1 MSLAIKSLKAPA
13 AALVTGSFLVWSAV
27 AQAASPPD
35 SFADLAEEVS
45 PAVVNISSTRAPD
58 EDNGPRSR
66 DSLPFDLPPGSP
78 FEDFFRQFEE
88 HFKGM
93 RPQQHQ
99 ARPATSL
106 GSGFIIDAEGYVV
119 TNNHVIDKADDIR
132 VKLSDGRDLEAE
144 VIGRDPKTDLAL
156 LKISSDKD
164 LPHVT
169 MGDSDDVRV
178 GDWVMAVG
186 NPFGLGG
193 SVTAGIISARSRDI
207 NAGPYDDFLQ
217 TDAAIN
223 RGNSGGPMFNMD
235 GDVIGI
241 STAIFS
247 PSGGSV
253 GIGFAIP
260 SNLASD
266 VITQL
271 REKGEVERGWL
282 GVRIQQVTPEL
293 AEGLSLDEEKG
304 ALVASVES
312 DGPAD
317 RAGIRTGDVI
327 LEFDGEDVERM
338 RDLPRLVAA
347 VSAGQD
353 VEIVVWRD
361 GEEETLN
368 ATIAEQT
375 EESMAA
381 FGGSRSQPGSDDDME
396 RSLDRLGASLSSLD
410 KETRNRLGLPEDMSG
425 VVVTDVDPDGR
436 AAAQGLAPGDVI
448 EQVDGQEVASP
459 NDVAERL
466 EQAERDGKKTVVLLV
481 EREGSPLFLGFRL
494 GDA

>member
-13 AALVTGSFLVWSAV
+13 TALVTGGFLVWSAV

-58 EDNGPRSR
+58 EDRGPRSR

-93 RPQQHQ
+93 RPQQYQ
-99 ARPATSL
+99 NRPATSL
-106 GSGFIIDAEGYVV
+106 GSGFIIDSEGFVV

-144 VIGRDPKTDLAL
+144 VIGRDSKTDLAL
-156 LKISSDKD
+156 LKISSDD
-164 LPHVT
+164 ELPTVT
-169 MGDSDDVRV
+169 MGDSDEVRV

-235 GDVIGI
+235 GEVIGI

-271 REKGEVERGWL
+271 RDKGEVERGWL

-293 AEGLSLDEEKG
+293 AEGLGLDEEKG
-304 ALVASVES
+304 ALVASVEP

-317 RAGIRTGDVI
+317 QAGIRAGDVI
-327 LEFDGEDVERM
+327 LEFAGEDVERM
-338 RDLPRLVAA
+338 RDLPRIVAA
-347 VSAGQD
+347 VSAGED
-353 VEIVVWRD
+353 VEIVVWRN

-381 FGGSRSQPGSDDDME
+381 FGGSRSQPEGEGDVE
-396 RSLDRLGASLSSLD
+396 RSLDRLGATLSGLD
-410 KETRNRLGLPEDMSG
+410 EETRERLGLPEDMSG

-436 AAAQGLAPGDVI
+436 AASQGLAPGDVI
-448 EQVDGQEVASP
+448 EQVDGQEVTSP
-459 NDVAERL
+459 SEVAERL
-466 EQAERDGKKTVVLLV
+466 EQATRDGKKTVVLLV
-481 EREGSPLFLGFRL
+481 ERDGSPLFLGFRL

>member
-1 MSLAIKSLKAPA
+1 MSLAIKSLQAPMT
-13 AALVTGSFLVWSAV
+13 ALVAGGFLVWSAV

-88 HFKGM
+88 HFDGM

-99 ARPATSL
+99 RRPGTSL

-119 TNNHVIDKADDIR
+119 TNNHVIDEADDIR

-156 LKISSDKD
+156 LKISSEEE

-169 MGDSDDVRV
+169 MGNSDDVRV

-271 REKGEVERGWL
+271 REKGEVDRGWL

-293 AEGLSLDEEKG
+293 AEGLGLDEEKG
-304 ALVASVES
+304 ALVASVEP

-317 RAGIRTGDVI
+317 HAGIRTGDVI
-327 LEFDGEDVERM
+327 LEFNGENVERM

-347 VSAGQD
+347 VEAGQES
-353 VEIVVWRD
+353 EIVVWRN
-361 GEEETLN
+361 GEEITLE

-381 FGGSRSQPGSDDDME
+381 FGGSRSQPGDDGDAQ
-396 RSLDRLGASLSSLD
+396 RSSDRLGATLSQLD
-410 KETRNRLGLPEDMSG
+410 DETRERLGLPEDMSG
-425 VVVTDVDPDGR
+425 VVITDIEPDGR

-448 EQVDGQEVASP
+448 EQVDGQEVSSP
-459 NDVAERL
+459 SDVE
-466 EQAERDGKKTVVLLV
+466 EQLDEAVREGKKTVVFLV
-481 EREGSPLFLGFRL
+481 ERDGSPLFLGFRL